1 MISKKAWIFQAFCFL
16 GYFGKLCS
24 KVQASSLS
32 FKFIATLPIPVSSS
46 EVQRSREQRS
56 AQQN

>member
-1 MISKKAWIFQAFCFL
+1 MISKKAWIFRAFCFL
-16 GYFGKLCS
+16 GYFEKLCS
-24 KVQASSLS
+24 KVKASSLS

-46 EVQRSREQRS
+46 EVQRSLEQRS